1 VSTNGDPGPS
11 PDGRI
16 SLTLPA
22 RDFSLDWRRYNLV
35 ANYIAE
41 YASYFYE
48 HKDRA
53 ENVISS
59 VFYELLEH
67 MASISREDAHLALR
81 LAAENNHLL
90 FEIASSGVD
99 PQNRIRHERLVAEL
113 NADRIEKLYRDLLE
127 SASDAQDFS
136 GTFGLALLA
145 HDYHAEISTQTGGA
159 GSVLLRATVGQE
171 EMNP

>member
-1 VSTNGDPGPS
+1 MSADS
-11 PDGRI
+11 RI
-16 SLTLPA
+16 ALTLPA

-41 YASYFYE
+41 YASYYYE

-67 MASISREDAHLALR
+67 MATISREDADLALR
-81 LAAENNHLL
+81 LASEDGRVL

-99 PQNRIRHERLVAEL
+99 PQARARHEELVAGLGREGL
-113 NADRIEKLYRDLLE
+113 EAGYKRILE
-127 SASDAQDFS
+127 DESDAEDHRGKLS
-136 GTFGLALLA
+136 LVLLA
-145 HDYHAEISTQTGGA
+145 HDYHAEISTRAGA
-159 GSVLLRATVGQE
+159 SGSVVLQAAVAQD